1 MIKPKKLQKGDKI
14 AIVSLSSGVLG
25 EDFCRHELEIALNRL
40 KCYGLIPVVMPNALK
55 GIEYLKNHPEKRADD
70 LKSAFSD
77 KDIQAVICSI
87 GGDDAYKL
95 TPYLMNDKEFIENV
109 RKHPKIFTGFSDTTI
124 NHMMFHKIG
133 MSTFYGPNIYATLL
147 SLIMICFLTPRNT
160 LSFSLIAVG
169 VLK

>member
-1 MIKPKKLQKGDKI
+1 MQKGDKI

-77 KDIQAVICSI
+77 KGHTGGNLLNRRRRCIQA
-87 GGDDAYKL
+87 Y
-95 TPYLMNDKEFIENV
+95 
-109 RKHPKIFTGFSDTTI
+109 TI
-124 NHMMFHKIG
+124 
-133 MSTFYGPNIYATLL
+133 SYE
-147 SLIMICFLTPRNT
+147 
-160 LSFSLIAVG
+160 
-169 VLK
+169 